1 MNVVTVDLSLTRGSS
16 VPAGLARSVPVGWGE
31 LPALLRRWL
40 VTLPLSNFPAV
51 PAGASLH
58 SAASHPAVAVGSG
71 LNEPTPTARGIA
83 LAETS
88 CVHARPLETS
98 STAAADP
105 TDGADVQASLRGDGE
120 AYARLV
126 RRYQQ
131 PIAAYMWRF
140 TRDRGQWD
148 ELVHDVFVEAYLG
161 LARYAGR
168 APLLHWLKRIATR
181 VGYRYW
187 QVRQRRQR
195 EVPLPADT
203 DPAAAV
209 MGETE
214 SARHAGEVVQCV
226 LHRLAPRDRL
236 VMTLTYLEGCS
247 VAQVAQLTG
256 WTQTMVKV
264 QTHRARKRLAKIC
277 EQMGIEL

>member
-1 MNVVTVDLSLTRGSS
+1 MNAVAVDLSLTRGSS

-31 LPALLRRWL
+31 LPAWLRRG
-40 VTLPLSNFPAV
+40 VFFS
-51 PAGASLH
+51 
-58 SAASHPAVAVGSG
+58 
-71 LNEPTPTARGIA
+71 E
-83 LAETS
+83 AETF
-88 CVHARPLETS
+88 CVHAKPLEAS

-105 TDGADVQASLRGDGE
+105 TDWAEVQATLRGDGE

-140 TRDRGQWD
+140 TRERGQWD
-148 ELVHDVFVEAYLG
+148 ELVHDVFVEAYLS

-195 EVPLPADT
+195 EVPVPADT
-203 DPAAAV
+203 DPAAAAV

-214 SARHAGEVVQCV
+214 SARHAGEVVHCV
-226 LHRLAPRDRL
+226 LHRLVPRDRL
-236 VMTLTYLEGCS
+236 VLTLTYLEGCI

-264 QTHRARKRLAKIC
+264 QTHRARKRLVKIC
-277 EQMGIEL
+277 QQMGIEL

>member
-1 MNVVTVDLSLTRGSS
+1 MNAVAVHLSLTRGSS
-16 VPAGLARSVPVGWGE
+16 VPAGLARSVPAGGAE
-31 LPALLRRWL
+31 LPALLRRW
-40 VTLPLSNFPAV
+40 VGFSVAT
-51 PAGASLH
+51 GAEITSPFCEVAH
-58 SAASHPAVAVGSG
+58 PRTWTASCQGKLFRHA
-71 LNEPTPTARGIA
+71 L

-88 CVHARPLETS
+88 CVHAKPLETC
-98 STAAADP
+98 STSAADP
-105 TDGADVQASLRGDGE
+105 TDWADVQASLRGDGE

-126 RRYQQ
+126 RRYQP
-131 PIAAYMWRF
+131 PIAATMWRF
-140 TRDRGQWD
+140 TRDRRQWE
-148 ELVHDVFVEAYLG
+148 ELVHDVFVEAYLS

-195 EVPLPADT
+195 EVPLPTDT
-203 DPAAAV
+203 DPSAAV
-209 MGETE
+209 MVETE
-214 SARHAGEVVQCV
+214 SARHAGEVVQSV

-277 EQMGIEL
+277 KQMGIEL